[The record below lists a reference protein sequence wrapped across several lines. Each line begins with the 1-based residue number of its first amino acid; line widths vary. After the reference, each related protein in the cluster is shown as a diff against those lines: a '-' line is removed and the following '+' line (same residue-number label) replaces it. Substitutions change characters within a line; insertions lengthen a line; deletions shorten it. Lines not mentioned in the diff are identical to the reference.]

1 MVVKARFQM
10 FAVVLL
16 GALFLVPQTVEAA
29 KISELVEVH
38 VGEQFVRFFSFRD
51 PAIRH
56 ILVGCFFMGINFGLL
71 GTFVV
76 VRKMALV
83 GDTLSHAVLPG
94 VAVGFLFTMSKEPW
108 SILLGAT
115 LAGLLGTALVSW
127 IKRSTKL
134 KQDAALGMVLAT
146 FFALGVCIIKL
157 IEGLP
162 SVNKS
167 GLDHFFYGQAAA
179 LGTGDLWMMGGTAVL
194 ACLLIALL
202 YPPLL
207 ATSFDQVF
215 ARSVG
220 LPERLLYHLL
230 MFLLALATV
239 VALQA
244 VGALMVSAML
254 ITPAA
259 TAYLLTKRLHTMLL
273 IATVLAIVS
282 GMLGAFFSFVG
293 EGLVKHALP
302 TGPSMA
308 LCAGAFFLLAFFF
321 SPYHGFLF
329 RWYRKFSQTRQI
341 TVENTLKAVYR
352 AMELDRFKNEGIPV
366 KSLASGARETL
377 EATHKRLKL
386 LVRDRLATLADDG
399 DVVYLTPDG
408 LQHASRVV
416 RNHRLWELYLTNEA
430 DYDADH
436 VHADA
441 EKVEHI
447 LREEQVMQLERYLDY
462 PEQDPHGK
470 RIPSLRD
477 TQRLPLKDLAGKE
490 DADT

>member
-1 MVVKARFQM
+1 MMPRPHSQSLLVALLGLL
-10 FAVVLL
+10 VVLPVT
-16 GALFLVPQTVEAA
+16 AEAA
-29 KISELVEVH
+29 KISELVEVNFN
-38 VGEQFVRFFSFRD
+38 GQLRRFFSFRD

-56 ILVGCFFMGINFGLL
+56 VLIGCLFMGINFGIL

-108 SILLGAT
+108 AILLGAT
-115 LAGLLGTALVSW
+115 VAGLMGTALVSW

-146 FFALGVCIIKL
+146 FFALGICIIKL
-157 IEGLP
+157 IESIP

-179 LGTGDLWMMGGTAVL
+179 LGKSDLWMMGGTSVV
-194 ACLLIALL
+194 ACLLVGLL
-202 YPPLL
+202 YRPLL
-207 ATSFDQVF
+207 TTSFDHVYAQ
-215 ARSVG
+215 AIG
-220 LPERLLYHLL
+220 LPERRLYHLL
-230 MFLLALATV
+230 MCLLAMATV

-259 TAYLLTKRLHTMLL
+259 TASLLTKRLHSMLF
-273 IATVLAIVS
+273 IATGLAIAA

-293 EGLVKHALP
+293 EGIVHHALP

-308 LCAGAFFLLAFFF
+308 LCAGFFFLLAFLF
-321 SPYHGFLF
+321 SPFHGFLF
-329 RWYRKFSQTRQI
+329 RWYRRLAQTRQI
-341 TVENTLKAVYR
+341 MVENTLKAIYR
-352 AMELDRFKNEGIPV
+352 AMELDRFKQEGV
-366 KSLASGARETL
+366 AVERLASEAREPM
-377 EATHKRLKL
+377 EATHKRLHL
-386 LVRDRLATLADDG
+386 LLRDHLATLADG
-399 DVVYLTPDG
+399 EDVVYLTPAG
-408 LQHASRVV
+408 LQKASRVV

-430 DYDADH
+430 DYEADH

-447 LREEQVMQLERYLDY
+447 LKEEQAMQLERYLDY

-477 TQRLPLKDLAGKE
+477 TQRLPLKNLAGRKDGE
-490 DADT
+490 E